1 MPATKTTK
9 TNRKVGPKEAEA
21 RKQRAAEAERKA
33 AADATA
39 AADAKTAAAAVDAKV
54 TNVKPK
60 TTTSTKSL
68 SAADETKVADAVK
81 GVFDESKGAFE
92 PAIRY
97 GRKLVKQSKGLRSSP
112 PPRTGLSEAH
122 AEKIRVAILGEPE
135 STKEV

>member
-1 MPATKTTK
+1 MPATRNTK
-9 TNRKVGPKEAEA
+9 TNRKVGPKEAEV
-21 RKQRAAEAERKA
+21 RKLREAEAARKA
-33 AADATA
+33 AADATT
-39 AADAKTAAAAVDAKV
+39 AADARTAAAAVDAKV
-54 TNVKPK
+54 TAKPK

-68 SAADETKVADAVK
+68 SKADETKVADAVK

-112 PPRTGLSEAH
+112 PPRTGLSKAE

-135 STKEV
+135 TTKEV